1 MSEMGDTEETNGS
14 GVDDGRNNGEYVAVL
29 RDLEPAGTAEF
40 AEQFDVTQETAR
52 KRLERLRGERAPV
65 ESKKIGGS
73 YVWFVDEAGLDADAA
88 ATAEK
93 IRRRM
98 GVE

>member
-1 MSEMGDTEETNGS
+1 MPEMGDTKNGRGS
-14 GVDDGRNNGEYVAVL
+14 NDGRNDAEYIAIL

-40 AEQFDVTQETAR
+40 AEQFDVAQETAR
-52 KRLERLRGERAPV
+52 GRLESLSDGRAPV

-73 YVWFVDEAGLDADAA
+73 YVWFVDEKGLEADAT
-88 ATAEK
+88 ATAEEV
-93 IRRRM
+93 RRRM